1 MLEYVLTDE
10 GSDIIKDDLCKR
22 LQDGQVGIVPTET
35 VYGLV
40 CLAGN
45 EDARKRICELKAR
58 DGHRPMQF
66 LIDNIDHCSWL
77 DVEVSP
83 HLRLLADAFWPGPL
97 TVVITNKGGEFV
109 GIRVPRNDFICNM
122 ISQLG
127 SALTAT
133 SANVSGEDP
142 EDHLRRGF
150 DGLNGE
156 PDFALLSGRGKGIA
170 STVLRLHSDGTYEI
184 LREGSI
190 ASADIDA
197 VLKGSDA

>member
-10 GSDIIKDDLCKR
+10 GSDIILNDLCQR
-22 LQDGQVGIVPTET
+22 LKAGQVGILPTET

-40 CLAGN
+40 CLAGH
-45 EDARKRICELKAR
+45 EEARKRICDLKAR
-58 DGHRPMQF
+58 EGNKPMQF

-77 DVEVSP
+77 DIDVSP
-83 HLRLLADAFWPGPL
+83 TLKKLADAFWPGPL
-97 TVVITNKGGEFV
+97 TVVVTNKDGDYV
-109 GIRVPRNDFICNM
+109 GIRVPRNDFICSM
-122 ISQLG
+122 IDQLG
-127 SALTAT
+127 SPLTAT

-150 DGLNGE
+150 KGLNGE
-156 PDFALLSGRGKGIA
+156 PDFALLSGRGEGIS
-170 STVLRLHSDGTYEI
+170 STVLRLHSDDSYEI

-190 ASADIDA
+190 SSADVAA